1 VKKRNEGELFQIRG
15 NEASGTIATP
25 RMHKPTDVFYSVK
38 RKGICLHASSVN
50 MLGKAL
56 LFLGHSTAGKS
67 TISRLLS
74 ERYPVIADDKVWV
87 CRKKTGWVVRDGG
100 DGSPYEENQS
110 RSVVDQGEYPLLAVF
125 RIYKSEK
132 TGIRPLSPI
141 EACRHLVDAIFEVD
155 CQRQQNDLEVIK
167 QWFASVVEISKNIEC
182 WRLTFKKDKRIIK
195 MIYDEFEIGFFEKV
209 KWQMSAESIGG
220 NNEKDKI

>member
-1 VKKRNEGELFQIRG
+1 MTHRPADIL
-15 NEASGTIATP
+15 
-25 RMHKPTDVFYSVK
+25 YSAK

-50 MLGKAL
+50 ILGKAL
-56 LFLGHSTAGKS
+56 VFLGHSTAGKS

-87 CRKKTGWVVRDGG
+87 CKKKTGWLVRDGG
-100 DGSPYEENQS
+100 DGSPYEEIKS

-132 TGIRPLSPI
+132 MGIRPLMPR

-155 CQRQQNDLEVIK
+155 CQRQHNNLEVIK
-167 QWFASVVEISKNIEC
+167 QWFATAAEISRKIEC
-182 WRLTFKKDKRIIK
+182 GHLTFKNDKRIIK
-195 MIYDEFEIGFFEKV
+195 MIHDAFENKV
-209 KWQMSAESIGG
+209 L
-220 NNEKDKI
+220 